1 MPPLTSIIESFLIA
15 SSDGLESGKILELLR
30 ARASS
35 LEEDG
40 TLDASTQE
48 EQDTLE
54 EEISQLRALSLGD
67 INQTI
72 EELNLYYASSHRS
85 FHIEDTA
92 FGWKIFT
99 NPDYAPYL
107 EHLYPAPKAHRLS
120 QAALETLAIIAYRQP
135 ITKASIEAVRGVS
148 SDGMVQKLIDSEL
161 IKVSGRADLP
171 GRPLL
176 YSTTNF
182 FLEHFGVKEISD
194 LPNSV
199 ELRNM
204 AWPTVE
210 SEELSDASQMQ
221 LGEFHQRQLE
231 SEKDEV

>member
-148 SDGMVQKLIDSEL
+148 SDGMVQNS
-161 IKVSGRADLP
+161 
-171 GRPLL
+171 
-176 YSTTNF
+176 ST
-182 FLEHFGVKEISD
+182 
-194 LPNSV
+194 PNSSKSLA
-199 ELRNM
+199 E
-204 AWPTVE
+204 PIFQ
-210 SEELSDASQMQ
+210 DAPSSTAPRTSFSNTSGSKRFQT
-221 LGEFHQRQLE
+221 
-231 SEKDEV
+231 SPIA